1 MTRNGEVLVQNGK
14 DLTPFKAVLG
24 SGGPVCFSR
33 FPLEVLKAASFENDR
48 PDILKPKNPDYFL
61 DEKYILFA
69 IGLLSADEPEKAVR
83 IAKKYLKKL

>member
-33 FPLEVLKAASFENDR
+33 FPKEVLGTASFDNEH
-48 PDILKPKNPDYFL
+48 PEILKPKNPDYFL

-69 IGLLSADEPEKAVR
+69 IGLLSTEEPEKAVR